1 MSRMEKCESKIQ
13 PAIATHGGAWA
24 IPDHMKDAS
33 AQGVQRAVRAGYCV
47 LRDGGTAL
55 DAVEAAIRVL
65 EDDPVFDAGTGAVLN
80 YDGEVELDSI
90 IMEGKELRSGAVT
103 CVQNIK
109 NPISLARKVME
120 KTDHLLLAGKGA
132 NQFAKEVGIDEVD
145 PSKLVTEEARKM
157 WEEYRKFNKNVDVF
171 FSNRAEFGHE
181 TVGSVAVDK
190 WGNVACGTST
200 GGITGKRVGRVGDT
214 PIIGSGA
221 YCDNAYGA
229 VSTTGHGEA
238 IMKVNLSKTVLSYM
252 EHLGLSAKEAADK
265 AVGFMHRR
273 VGGAGGAIVVSS
285 SGDLARSFNSQ
296 RMAWAFAKDN
306 SVRYGVDPKEDHDGG
321 KIA

>member
-1 MSRMEKCESKIQ
+1 MQ
-13 PAIATHGGAWA
+13 PAIATHGGASA
-24 IPDHMKDAS
+24 IPDEVKEARS
-33 AQGVQRAVRAGYCV
+33 QGVQRAARAGYCV
-47 LRDGGTAL
+47 LREGGTAL
-55 DAVEAAIRVL
+55 DAVEAAIRVM
-65 EDDPVFDAGTGAVLN
+65 EDDPVFDAGQLLPPRVGADLN
-80 YDGEVELDSI
+80 YDGEVELDAI

-120 KTDHLLLAGKGA
+120 RTDHLLLAGKGA
-132 NQFAKEVGIDEVD
+132 NQFAKEMGIDEVD
-145 PSKLVTEEARKM
+145 PSELVTEMARKE
-157 WEEYRKFNKNVDVF
+157 WEEYREFNKNVKV
-171 FSNRAEFGHE
+171 SYTNRADFGHEHE
-181 TVGSVAVDK
+181 TVGSVAIDK

-200 GGITGKRVGRVGDT
+200 GGITGKLAGRVGDT
-214 PIIGSGA
+214 PVIGSGA

-229 VSTTGHGEA
+229 VWTTGHGEA

-252 EHLGLSAKEAADK
+252 EHQGLSAQEAADK

-273 VGGAGGAIVVSS
+273 VGGAGGAIVLSS
-285 SGDLARSFNSQ
+285 SGDLARSFSSQ

-306 SVRYGVDPKEDHDGG
+306 SVRYGVDPGDDHDGG